1 MQNFKKYIKRYLS
14 PFLLRYNKYRNLKLT
29 EGKTSL
35 NILQTFPLFEA
46 CGWGLYPIRSSLTIQ
61 SINQV
66 IPALASFANLSK
78 RHLVFENELITL
90 IDSKSALKDDLSKL
104 FIKHGSDK
112 ASRHDYYKV
121 YGELLNNLNSVTKI
135 FEIGLGTNNT
145 DIVSTMGKNGT
156 PGASLRAF
164 RDLYSKA
171 HIFGADFD
179 RRILFQ
185 EDRIFTFFVDQTELS
200 SFNELGNQIGDD
212 FDLMIDDGLHSPNAN
227 LHSLNFFIP
236 RLKVNG
242 YAVIE
247 DINPLTVKL
256 WLIVTA
262 LLAENYCGA
271 LVKTKGAYIYVVK
284 RVN

>member
-1 MQNFKKYIKRYLS
+1 MQNLKKYFKRYLS
-14 PFLLRYNKYRNLKLT
+14 PILLHYNKYRNLRLT
-29 EGKTSL
+29 EGRTSL

-78 RHLVFENELITL
+78 RHLLFENEITKLIE
-90 IDSKSALKDDLSKL
+90 SKSTLKDDLSKL

-171 HIFGADFD
+171 HVFGADFD

-185 EDRIFTFFVDQTELS
+185 EDRISTFFVDQTESS
-200 SFNELGNQIGDD
+200 SFKELVNHIGD
-212 FDLMIDDGLHSPNAN
+212 I
-227 LHSLNFFIP
+227 
-236 RLKVNG
+236 
-242 YAVIE
+242 
-247 DINPLTVKL
+247 
-256 WLIVTA
+256 LI
-262 LLAENYCGA
+262 
-271 LVKTKGAYIYVVK
+271 
-284 RVN
+284 